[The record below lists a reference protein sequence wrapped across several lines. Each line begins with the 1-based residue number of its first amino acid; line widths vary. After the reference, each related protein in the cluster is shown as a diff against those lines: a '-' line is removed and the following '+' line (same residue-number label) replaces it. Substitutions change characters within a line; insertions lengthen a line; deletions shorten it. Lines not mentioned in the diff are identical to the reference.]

1 MLFII
6 PISKKEA
13 IMLRERGLSDHV
25 KMSSV
30 THGSKG
36 KRYWAVESRSAL
48 KHLEQYRENTV
59 AK

>member
-1 MLFII
+1 
-6 PISKKEA
+6 
-13 IMLRERGLSDHV
+13 MLRERGLSDHV

-48 KHLEQYRENTV
+48 KHLEQYRKSTV
-59 AK
+59 AT

>member
-1 MLFII
+1 
-6 PISKKEA
+6 
-13 IMLRERGLSDHV
+13 MLRERGLSDHV

-59 AK
+59 AKQENNKKGG